1 MKTVAAIFLKDALI
15 ELRLRQVL
23 PTMIVLAVVLVTALG
38 AFLLPTQQIATLSA
52 PAAPATPATPAD
64 PAHGSSQLPAAVA
77 WLAVTFAALLA
88 AERAFAA
95 EREDRT
101 LAALLAAP
109 IEPAAIFLAKSLF
122 VLMLITGLQ
131 LLVIPL
137 TAILLGSP
145 LIGPIWWVLAAT
157 ALADISLAVVS
168 TASAALV
175 AEARLRGPLLS
186 VIALPLMVPV
196 LLVITTIFTELAAAG
211 LSSRAA
217 ALMAAL
223 ALFNLAFLAAAIL
236 LFPHIMEP

>member
-23 PTMIVLAVVLVTALG
+23 PTMIVLAVVLVTVLG
-38 AFLLPTQQIATLSA
+38 AFLQPVQQTAA
-52 PAAPATPATPAD
+52 PAAPAAPE
-64 PAHGSSQLPAAVA
+64 HSSSQLAAAVA

-101 LAALLAAP
+101 LGALLAAP

-122 VLMLITGLQ
+122 VLMLIAGLQ

-137 TAILLGSP
+137 TAILLGPP
-145 LIGPIWWVLAAT
+145 LIGPICWVLAAT
-157 ALADISLAVVS
+157 VLADISLAIVS

-186 VIALPLMVPV
+186 VIALPLLVPV
-196 LLVITTIFTELAAAG
+196 LLIITTIFTELAAAG